1 MTTSKVK
8 AEVSCVLFTDGET
21 EAQRERGWGCRSL
34 AFVSVGGTADTVS
47 NPKGS
52 VCCLCFVPQPSTHH
66 WLARGVWGPLRI
78 DSVQEPRRKAP
89 KVKLGRAQALDKDAW
104 ARDQLSADLPFWN

>member
-1 MTTSKVK
+1 MEKVRHSTSGAGDADLWPLCQWEERQIRYPIPK
-8 AEVSCVLFTDGET
+8 EVCVVSTLF
-21 EAQRERGWGCRSL
+21 RSRPHSPGWPG
-34 AFVSVGGTADTVS
+34 
-47 NPKGS
+47 
-52 VCCLCFVPQPSTHH
+52 
-66 WLARGVWGPLRI
+66 WVWGPLRI